1 MPISVSPTQADFLP
15 ADMACPMRPE
25 TLSSLVVYGGIEI
38 TGHYK
43 QSEEKY
49 LDVKGGIEAHL

>member
-1 MPISVSPTQADFLP
+1 
-15 ADMACPMRPE
+15 MACPMRPE